1 MTAVCLTFG
10 ERAENHVGMEKLGGE
25 LAENG
30 YSLQDLEKVKSAFE
44 ELGNENVQLICLN
57 DYLDTNENVEKAY
70 VLHVKHADIY
80 LGILGKQLMSKLEKL
95 DWDKKYFDTR
105 RGKVLNKNARHNLCF
120 GFSSQEPDYE
130 NKKGRIVAYDDV
142 NLLKRLR
149 AKILEI
155 VGEENLECEG
165 NYYYDLKKT
174 GIGFHG
180 DTERKKVI
188 GVNLSNPT
196 TATREI
202 HWKWFKNSKCVS
214 DPVKLTLNHGDLYMM
229 SEKATGF
236 DWKKKKIYTLRH
248 GAGEK
253 YT

>member
-1 MTAVCLTFG
+1 MAAICLTFG
-10 ERAENHVGMEKLGGE
+10 ERAENHVGMEKIGGE
-25 LAENG
+25 LAEHG
-30 YSLQDLEKVKSAFE
+30 YSLQELELVKSRFQKRGATCE
-44 ELGNENVQLICLN
+44 LICLN
-57 DYLDTNENVEKAY
+57 DTLEGTSDEAY
-70 VLHVKHADIY
+70 VLHVKRGIHY
-80 LGILGKQLMSKLEKL
+80 LGILGKDLMSKLEKL
-95 DWDKKYFDTR
+95 DWDKKYYDTR
-105 RGKVLNKNARHNLCF
+105 RSKVLNKNARYNLCF
-120 GFSSQEPDYE
+120 GHSSQEPDYE
-130 NKKGRIVAYDDV
+130 NKKGRIIAYNQV
-142 NLLKRLR
+142 KPLKRLR
-149 AKILEI
+149 INLLEI
-155 VGEENLECEG
+155 VGEDNLECEG

-202 HWKWFKNSKCVS
+202 HWKWFKNSECVS
-214 DPVKLTLNHGDLYMM
+214 EPIKLILNHGDLYMM